1 MMDLLFFLP
10 DKGSGCIPVHI
21 MPLSLRKKRLENQNR
36 GSVKMEKTP
45 NTLQDKAIGVRD
57 FFAGGKW
64 ELPEDKCPFLTYE
77 FMENS

>member
-1 MMDLLFFLP
+1 MYPGTHHAAVFEKEKAGKP
-10 DKGSGCIPVHI
+10 ESWICKNG
-21 MPLSLRKKRLENQNR
+21 ENPEHLAGQGDR
-36 GSVKMEKTP
+36 GS
-45 NTLQDKAIGVRD
+45 R